1 MKVDYVAKAARL
13 AAATTLSVIAL
24 SAFTLTA
31 LPIPAQ
37 AAGGHGTSHGNAAH
51 GAPGNAADVTRTIEI
66 KMFDNYY
73 EPEELSIKEG
83 ETVRF
88 IVTNAGEFLHEFSI
102 ATAAMHKAH
111 APEMMMMMEHGVLE
125 PDRVNWAAAE
135 QMQASMGHGMHKEG
149 NSVLVEPGK
158 TGEIIWT
165 FPQHAELEFA
175 CNIPGHYDAGMTGP
189 IRLSH

>member
-1 MKVDYVAKAARL
+1 MKNQHVAKVARI
-13 AAATTLSVIAL
+13 AAAMTLSAL
-24 SAFTLTA
+24 ISSAVTVS
-31 LPIPAQ
+31 AQ
-37 AAGGHGTSHGNAAH
+37 AAGGHGTGHGNAAH
-51 GAPGNAADVTRTIEI
+51 GAPGNAANATRTIEI

-73 EPEELSIKEG
+73 EPEELSVKEG

-111 APEMMMMMEHGVLE
+111 APEMMMMVEHGVLE
-125 PDRVNWAAAE
+125 PERVNWAAAE
-135 QMQASMGHGMHKEG
+135 QMQASMGHGMHNEG

-158 TGEIIWT
+158 TGEITWT

-175 CNIPGHYDAGMTGP
+175 CNIPGHYDAGMMGP